1 MSAQTPD
8 TNPDPEI
15 RDDAEMI
22 VLDISR
28 IHSYEHNPRRSDN
41 PEYDRI
47 KSSIR
52 NSGLDQP
59 LVVTRRPAA
68 TNYIVRA
75 GGNTRLQILKELY
88 AETADPNFARAPC
101 IYSPWRSESDV
112 LVAHLREND
121 LRGNLTFLD
130 KARAVFEARR
140 FIEQEL
146 GVDDM
151 TNKDLALQLRE
162 IGYGVGESLISQM
175 SYAVRVLLPLMPKAL
190 ESGMGSHQVVR
201 IRALE
206 RAAKTLWEKHCADSA
221 VTFDEVFVALCRRYD
236 GTEWDTNTLQS
247 AIENEIAE
255 EAEVSIHT
263 IRVALDAEI
272 NGREF
277 DIPDFVPIKEPPRPE
292 RHESGDGNPVT
303 TDEFNGRE
311 DNDTD
316 LSSLGEMARGSEA
329 ETIPPQDNP
338 DDPTADV
345 SETLIDASH
354 SKPMDLKS
362 LRGRA
367 WTLAARLAQRNGIGD
382 LVMPL
387 SGKGLGFVLRDVPD
401 HALAD
406 QLDEDALAQV
416 CIIWWQLAACSEM
429 TFAPIESIVPTLP
442 SDSVLRRA
450 LEEQDAELLF
460 NNIWTLDPG
469 HTGYRLWQSLHDRDW
484 RDLLNLMDNYRRIR
498 HLAAN
503 TGLAIWD

>member
-1 MSAQTPD
+1 MSTRKSD
-8 TNPDPEI
+8 NGLDREMG
-15 RDDAEMI
+15 DDAEVI
-22 VLDISR
+22 ILDVSR
-28 IHSYEHNPRRSDN
+28 INSYERNPRRSDN
-41 PEYDRI
+41 PQYDRI

-52 NSGLDQP
+52 NNGLDQP
-59 LVVTRRPAA
+59 LVITQRPQA
-68 TNYIVRA
+68 TDYIVRA
-75 GGNTRLQILKELY
+75 GGNTRLKILKELY
-88 AETADPNFARAPC
+88 AETADPSFARVPC
-101 IYSPWRSESDV
+101 IYTPWSCESEV

-121 LRGNLTFLD
+121 LRGNLTFID
-130 KARAVFEARR
+130 KARAVFEARE

-146 GVDDM
+146 GVEDI
-151 TNKDLALQLRE
+151 TNKDLANKLRA
-162 IGYGVGESLISQM
+162 IGYSIGESLICQM

-190 ESGMGSHQVVR
+190 ASGMGSHQVVR

-206 RAAKTLWEKHCADSA
+206 RAAKTLWEKHCTDSDT
-221 VTFDEVFVALCRRYD
+221 TFDEVFAALCCRYD
-236 GTEWDTNTLQS
+236 GAEWDTNALQS

-272 NGREF
+272 NGREL

-303 TDEFNGRE
+303 IDEFNGRE

-316 LSSLGEMARGSEA
+316 LSSMGEMARDSEA
-329 ETIPPQDNP
+329 ETILPQDNP
-338 DDPTADV
+338 DDPIADV

-503 TGLAIWD
+503 TGSAIWD

>member
-1 MSAQTPD
+1 MSTRKSD
-8 TNPDPEI
+8 NGLDREMG
-15 RDDAEMI
+15 DDAEVI
-22 VLDISR
+22 ILDVSR
-28 IHSYEHNPRRSDN
+28 INSYERNPRRSDN
-41 PEYDRI
+41 PQYDRI

-52 NSGLDQP
+52 NNGLDQP
-59 LVVTRRPAA
+59 LVITQRPQA
-68 TNYIVRA
+68 TDYIVRA
-75 GGNTRLQILKELY
+75 GGNTRLKILKELY
-88 AETADPNFARAPC
+88 AETADPSFARVPC
-101 IYSPWRSESDV
+101 IYSPWRCESEV

-121 LRGNLTFLD
+121 LRGNLTFID

-146 GVDDM
+146 GAEDM
-151 TNKDLALQLRE
+151 TNKDLAIQLRE

-190 ESGMGSHQVVR
+190 ASGMGSHQVVR

-206 RAAKTLWEKHCADSA
+206 RAAKTLWEKHCADSD
-221 VTFDEVFVALCRRYD
+221 VTFDEVFAALCRRYD
-236 GTEWDTNTLQS
+236 GTEWDTNALQS

-255 EAEVSIHT
+255 EAEESIHT

-272 NGREF
+272 NGREL

-303 TDEFNGRE
+303 TDELNGRE
-311 DNDTD
+311 DKDID
-316 LSSLGEMARGSEA
+316 LSSMGEMARGSEA
-329 ETIPPQDNP
+329 VPIPPQDNP
-338 DDPTADV
+338 DDETADV
-345 SETLIDASH
+345 FETLIDASH

-362 LRGRA
+362 LRSRA

-503 TGLAIWD
+503 TGSAIWD